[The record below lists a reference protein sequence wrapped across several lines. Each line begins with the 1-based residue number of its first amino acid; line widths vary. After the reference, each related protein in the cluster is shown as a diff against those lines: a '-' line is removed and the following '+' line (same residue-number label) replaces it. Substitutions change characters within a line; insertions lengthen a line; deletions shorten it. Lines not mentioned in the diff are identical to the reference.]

1 VETLCYQNFR
11 CMSTGLVHCVRR
23 NESFCRRSCLVFQGR
38 IVLAE
43 NLLLLAL
50 LLALVGCCLEEL
62 IRRES
67 CTTEEEE
74 FGVVV

>member
-1 VETLCYQNFR
+1 METLCYQNFR
-11 CMSTGLVHCVRR
+11 CMSTGLVHCMRR
-23 NESFCRRSCLVFQGR
+23 NESFCRRCCLVFQGR
-38 IVLAE
+38 ISSCGKSA
-43 NLLLLAL
+43 A
-50 LLALVGCCLEEL
+50 AGAIAGFGCCLEEL

>member
-1 VETLCYQNFR
+1 VETLRYQNFR
-11 CMSTGLVHCVRR
+11 CMITGFVHCMRR

-38 IVLAE
+38 ISFCGKSAAGGAVAGF
-43 NLLLLAL
+43 
-50 LLALVGCCLEEL
+50 GCCLEEL

-67 CTTEEEE
+67 CTTEEEK